1 MKSSVIV
8 NICIVGTYF
17 ITKKQLFYW
26 HSACFNNLRH
36 MKIRT
41 LPTTKFALLG
51 AAMVAALLMFADSA
65 NAFNIRDADAPS
77 HGDRSTY
84 VGHLAGM
91 AVVRSAE
98 RANEQYFRPA
108 NLTPHIVLP
117 NHMNPRNAGDR
128 SVEVIT
134 IPSISGIPSPGTPR
148 VPDGGITAM
157 LLGTALGALRI
168 ARRYLK
174 T

>member
-1 MKSSVIV
+1 
-8 NICIVGTYF
+8 
-17 ITKKQLFYW
+17 
-26 HSACFNNLRH
+26 

-41 LPTTKFALLG
+41 VPTTKFALLC
-51 AAMVAALLMFADSA
+51 AALVAALLMFADSA
-65 NAFNIRDADAPS
+65 NAFSIRDADAAPG

-84 VGHLAGM
+84 VDHLAGM
-91 AVVRSAE
+91 AVVRSDE
-98 RANEQYFRPA
+98 RANGQYFRPG

-117 NHMNPRNAGDR
+117 NHMDPRNAGDR

-134 IPSISGIPSPGTPR
+134 IPSISGVPSPGTPR

-157 LLGTALGALRI
+157 LLGTALGALGI
-168 ARRYLK
+168 ARRYIR